1 MHYFQLEF
9 EAHER
14 QEELLHEARERRL
27 GRTLKSN
34 RWNNGVPSRLH
45 VLRLVGLLRR
55 GPGYEVGLDAF
66 DEDGKVVPCP
76 AECTKT
82 ADTTT

>member
-1 MHYFQLEF
+1 MHYFQMEF

-27 GRTLKSN
+27 GRALKSK
-34 RWNNGVPSRLH
+34 RWNDGVLSQLH
-45 VLRLVGLLRR
+45 VLRLVGLRR
-55 GPGYEVGLDAF
+55 RQPGYEVGLDAF
-66 DEDGKVVPCP
+66 EEDGKVVPCP

-82 ADTTT
+82 ADTPT